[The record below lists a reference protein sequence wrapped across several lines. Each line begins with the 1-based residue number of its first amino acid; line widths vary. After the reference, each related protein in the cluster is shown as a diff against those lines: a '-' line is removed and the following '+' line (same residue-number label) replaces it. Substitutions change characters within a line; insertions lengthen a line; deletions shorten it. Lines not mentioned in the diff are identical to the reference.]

1 MAQKKAT
8 NIVWHPAKVTRSK
21 REGLSGHRGFTIWFT
36 GLSAAG
42 KSTLAVAVE
51 EALHEHGCH
60 SYVLDGDNIRHGLNS
75 NLGFSPEDRVENIRR
90 IAEVAK
96 LFRDA
101 GIISLTA
108 FISPYRA
115 DREGARKLAEAEHDA
130 FIEVFVDCL
139 IEVCEQRDPK
149 GLYKKARAGIIKD
162 FTGITA
168 PYEPPE
174 KPEIHLRTDQMNVG
188 ECVQTVM
195 NYLIDRNY
203 IPCSPNR
210 IQTTYCNGQSSSV

>member
-21 REGLSGHRGFTIWFT
+21 REGLNGHRGFTIWFT

-51 EALHEHGCH
+51 EALYEHGCH
-60 SYVLDGDNIRHGLNS
+60 AYVLDGDNVRHGLNS

-101 GIISLTA
+101 GVINLTA
-108 FISPYRA
+108 FISPYRV

-149 GLYKKARAGIIKD
+149 GMYKKARAGIIKD
-162 FTGITA
+162 FTGISA

-174 KPEIHLRTDQMNVG
+174 KPEIHLRTDQTTVE
-188 ECVQTVM
+188 ECVQAVM

-210 IQTTYCNGQSSSV
+210 IQTTYCTGQSSSA